1 MTPPQPFSDFLLF
14 LRTRGFDVGLAQFQ
28 DLARLCESLS
38 DELAQ
43 DRQLMS
49 RSIAGR
55 LARSQE
61 ERDDIEKLFFVY
73 YAEAFVRDPEVRLSQ
88 ADSVQKGVF
97 RDEVVKLQQPAAA
110 SWKRWLA
117 LLLLPLLICGLAV
130 LGYRKWFPK
139 SPPAQEHRQEKQPEK
154 EPEKGPGPSPPG
166 SAPELPLPDLGP
178 PLHVFHIEDAAK

>member
-49 RSIAGR
+49 RSIAGL

-61 ERDDIEKLFFVY
+61 ERDDIEKLFSCTTQRHL
-73 YAEAFVRDPEVRLSQ
+73 YATQRVRLSQ
-88 ADSVQKGVF
+88 ADAVQKGCS
-97 RDEVVKLQQPAAA
+97 AM
-110 SWKRWLA
+110 
-117 LLLLPLLICGLAV
+117 
-130 LGYRKWFPK
+130 KW
-139 SPPAQEHRQEKQPEK
+139 
-154 EPEKGPGPSPPG
+154 
-166 SAPELPLPDLGP
+166 
-178 PLHVFHIEDAAK
+178 